1 MKFSL
6 LNFRSY
12 FLGPLTRRK
21 KKGFDL
27 GKTWEKWGSANYFEM
42 RNPLNVSLVESSRA
56 WKSSLWAPNYMLG
69 NLIPA
74 MTKEFPNVSLFIM
87 KFASLFLGIRQWI
100 FPSGSKISPFTP
112 EDLLSDG
119 DSLNWKWAW
128 FGIKW
133 GDIKKSNTM
142 NKFSGPKS
150 ESRLSSS
157 PVPRDTTGLKR

>member
-1 MKFSL
+1 MCLFSL
-6 LNFRSY
+6 
-12 FLGPLTRRK
+12 
-21 KKGFDL
+21 
-27 GKTWEKWGSANYFEM
+27 
-42 RNPLNVSLVESSRA
+42 SRA
-56 WKSSLWAPNYMLG
+56 WKSSLWVLNYMLG

-74 MTKEFPNVSLFIM
+74 MTKEFPNVSPFIM
-87 KFASLFLGIRQWI
+87 KFASLFSGIWQQI

-142 NKFSGPKS
+142 NTFSGPKS
-150 ESRLSSS
+150 ESRPAAQS
-157 PVPRDTTGLKR
+157 PRTPPALRGNLIYKWWSTNAVPHVNPPPFPSQTHIT